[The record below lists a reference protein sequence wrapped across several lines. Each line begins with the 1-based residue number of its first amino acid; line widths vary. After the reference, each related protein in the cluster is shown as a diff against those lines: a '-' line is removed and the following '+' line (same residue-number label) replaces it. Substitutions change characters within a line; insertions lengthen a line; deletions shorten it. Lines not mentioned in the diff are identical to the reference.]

1 MKRDQFKY
9 FRIEARELV
18 DGMTQLL
25 LEIERSGPAE
35 GRVSTLLRLA
45 HTLKGA
51 ARVVGL
57 GAIAEDAHAIEDL
70 LEPFRGGTVP
80 LDQDAIEKVLFRL
93 DAISAGVAGVSAPGS
108 RPASSTDS
116 PAVGEAFETV
126 RVELGALDDLQEGLI
141 ESGIQLDG
149 LRRHVS
155 TIARLRSQL
164 DSLGEL
170 AAHPAVQDLEVSL
183 VALRQA
189 LDDGL
194 ERTAAALGDSREK
207 ANALRLVPA
216 SRVFSQLE
224 RAVRDAAESLGKRVA
239 FETLGGS
246 ARLEGHVLQ
255 PMRDALLHMVRNAV
269 DHGIEPEAER
279 LVNGKPAE
287 GQVHVSLVRKG
298 SRLVFTCVDDGR
310 GIDLE
315 AVRQAALQRGE
326 IGAADALSHD
336 ALIQLILRAGVSTTS
351 AVTPFSGRGIG
362 LDVVRETVAK
372 LDGEL
377 TIQSSPG
384 QGTTLSISV
393 PLSLSSIPTLVVQA
407 GESAAAIPL
416 SAVRQALR
424 IDASEISLTARGAT
438 VLHDGV
444 ELPFRALCEIVNQ
457 PAAFEPSSW
466 SVIVVE
472 AQSTRAAFG
481 VDRIIGVAEV
491 VLRPLPAAAG
501 AIPLVAGASFDAEGH
516 PQPILDPRSLVNAAR
531 MQPSPPKPTRRK
543 PKVLVID
550 DSLTTRMLE
559 QSILESAGYAVELAT
574 NAEEGLAMAQAQA
587 YDLFLVDVEMP
598 RMDGF
603 AFLGRV
609 RADAKLSRVPAVM
622 VTSRNAPEDR
632 LRGLEAGAR
641 AYLVK
646 SEFHQGRFL
655 RTIESLLREAH
666 D

>member
-1 MKRDQFKY
+1 MSLDRYKY

-70 LEPFRGGTVP
+70 LEPFRGGSVP
-80 LDQDAIEKVLFRL
+80 LTRDVIEHVLFRL
-93 DAISAGVAGVSAPGS
+93 DAVSAGVAGVSAPDGRADS
-108 RPASSTDS
+108 RPAA
-116 PAVGEAFETV
+116 AVEEAFETV
-126 RVELGALDDLQEGLI
+126 RIELDALDALQEGLV

-149 LRRHVS
+149 LRRHVG
-155 TIARLRSQL
+155 TLDRLRSQL

-170 AAHPAVQDLEVSL
+170 ATHPAVQDLEASL
-183 VALRQA
+183 GALRQA

-194 ERTAAALGDSREK
+194 DRTATALEDSRAK
-207 ANALRLVPA
+207 ANAMRLVPA

-239 FETLGGS
+239 FEALGGS
-246 ARLEGHVLQ
+246 ARLEGHVLL

-279 LVNGKPAE
+279 LATGKPAT
-287 GQVHVSLVRKG
+287 GKVQVSLVRKG
-298 SRLVFTCVDDGR
+298 NRLVFTCTDDGR
-310 GIDLE
+310 GIDVE
-315 AVRQAALQRGE
+315 AVRQAAVQHG
-326 IGAADALSHD
+326 IIDAADALAPD
-336 ALIQLILRAGVSTTS
+336 DLVQLILRAGVSTTS
-351 AVTPFSGRGIG
+351 AVTTFSGRGIG
-362 LDVVRETVAK
+362 LDVVRETVSK

-377 TIQSSPG
+377 SIQSSPG
-384 QGTTLSISV
+384 GGTTLSISV

-407 GESAAAIPL
+407 GEAVAAIPL

-424 IDASEISLTARGAT
+424 VQEAEISRTAAGAT
-438 VLHDGV
+438 VLHDGI
-444 ELPFRALCEIVNQ
+444 ELPFRPLAELMKQASAHTPRSYTLIV
-457 PAAFEPSSW
+457 
-466 SVIVVE
+466 IE
-472 AQSTRAAFG
+472 AQATRAAFG
-481 VDRIIGVAEV
+481 VDRILGVSEV

-501 AIPLVAGASFDAEGH
+501 TIPLVAGASFDAEGH
-516 PQPILDPRSLVNAAR
+516 PQPILDPRSLVEAAR
-531 MQPSPPKPTRRK
+531 MEPSLPKPAPRK
-543 PKVLVID
+543 SNVLVID

-559 QSILESAGYAVELAT
+559 QSILESAGYAVELAA
-574 NAEEGLAMAQAQA
+574 NAEEGLAMAQAKA
-587 YDLFLVDVEMP
+587 YDLFLVDIEMP
-598 RMDGF
+598 GMDGF
-603 AFLGRV
+603 AFLGRI
-609 RADAKLSRVPAVM
+609 RADAKLSQVPAVM

-632 LRGLEAGAR
+632 RRGMEAGAQ

-646 SEFHQGRFL
+646 SEFHQGLFL
-655 RTIESLLREAH
+655 KTISTLLSEAH
-666 D
+666 G